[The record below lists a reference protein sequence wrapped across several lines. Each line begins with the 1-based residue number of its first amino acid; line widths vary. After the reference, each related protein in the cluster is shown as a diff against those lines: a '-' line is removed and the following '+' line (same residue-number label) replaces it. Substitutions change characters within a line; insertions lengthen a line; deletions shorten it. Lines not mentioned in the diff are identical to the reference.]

1 METENQIT
9 VKINGETKT
18 IPGGLTISG
27 MLEHLNIKR
36 VTAIVE
42 LNKHV
47 IDRTL
52 FEQVS
57 VNEADELE
65 IVRFVGG
72 G

>member
-1 METENQIT
+1 METQNQIT
-9 VKINGETKT
+9 VNINGETKT
-18 IPGGLTISG
+18 IPPGLTVSG

-42 LNKHV
+42 RNKHV
-47 IDRTL
+47 LDRTL
-52 FEQVS
+52 FDQVS
-57 VNEADELE
+57 VNDGDELE